1 MAGLSDV
8 DVPIAESQINLNW
21 GPIMKT
27 INEDPSD
34 FFAGGGWG
42 FLPVPGATGSEVCLP
57 LWRTSSRSLI
67 IPTEWLF
74 GLGGGVHIRRELRER
89 CILRSGQRK
98 CL

>member
-1 MAGLSDV
+1 MLTAYLSDV

-42 FLPVPGATGSEVCLP
+42 FLPVPGATSSEVGSP
-57 LWRTSSRSLI
+57 LWCSCY
-67 IPTEWLF
+67 
-74 GLGGGVHIRRELRER
+74 VV
-89 CILRSGQRK
+89 
-98 CL
+98 